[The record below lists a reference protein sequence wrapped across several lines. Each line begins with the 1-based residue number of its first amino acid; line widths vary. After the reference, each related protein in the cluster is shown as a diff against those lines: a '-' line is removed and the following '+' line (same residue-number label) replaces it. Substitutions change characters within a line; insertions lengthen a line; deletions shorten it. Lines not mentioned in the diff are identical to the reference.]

1 MIQSKAY
8 KFKFYPNPKQR
19 QVLAKTFGCAR
30 FVYNTLLHYRSTSYK
45 NGTSINFYQA
55 SKHLT
60 SIKKEFTFLK
70 EVSSVPL
77 QQAGR
82 NLQSAYSRFFKKQA
96 RYPKFKKKS
105 NRQSA
110 TFTKNSFSWNNHKLS
125 VSKGLGK
132 LKIKF
137 SRKVRVHPD
146 SITISKEPSG
156 KYFVSFKLKEDIE
169 PLSKVDKKIGID
181 LGIKTL
187 AVTSDG
193 VKTLNPKSFDR
204 YKKQL
209 AFLQKS
215 LSRKKKGSSNREK
228 ARLKVAKCHSRIASL
243 RRDYINKFT
252 TQIVRE
258 NQVICIENLNV
269 AGMIRNRKLA
279 RHIADASWGEI
290 SRQFKYKC
298 EWYGRKLVKIDRFYP
313 SSRLCNGCKFK
324 NVNLKLSDRVWKCSN
339 CNDINDRDLNAA
351 KNILEAGLVSCGE
364 TVRPSRVSTRRVLL
378 KQEPPI
384 KLGTA
389 KRLAGIPV
397 L

>member
-1 MIQSKAY
+1 MIQSQAH

-19 QVLAKTFGCAR
+19 QILAKTFGCTR
-30 FVYNTLLHYRSTSYK
+30 FVYNTLLNYRSTSYK
-45 NGTSINFYQA
+45 NGTSINFCQA
-55 SKHLT
+55 SKYLT
-60 SIKKEFTFLK
+60 QIKKEFTFLK

-110 TFTKNSFSWNNHKLS
+110 TFTKNSFSWTNHKLN

-137 SRKVRVHPD
+137 SRKVRNQPD

-156 KYFVSFKLKEDIE
+156 NYFVSFKFKEDIKFL
-169 PLSKVDKKIGID
+169 PKVDKKIGID

-187 AVTSDG
+187 AVTSNGDSIP
-193 VKTLNPKSFDR
+193 NPKNFDR
-204 YKKQL
+204 HKKQL
-209 AFLQKS
+209 AFLQRS

-228 ARLKVAKCHSRIASL
+228 ARLKVAKCHSRITSL

-269 AGMIRNRKLA
+269 AGMIRNKKLA

-290 SRQFKYKC
+290 VRQFKYKC
-298 EWYGRKLVKIDRFYP
+298 DWYGRDLRIIDRFYP
-313 SSRLCNGCKFK
+313 SSRLCNGCKVK
-324 NVNLKLSDRVWKCSN
+324 NTNLKLNDRIWRCKN
-339 CNDINDRDLNAA
+339 CGDINDRDLNAA
-351 KNILEAGLVSCGE
+351 KNILEAGLVSCGGA
-364 TVRPSRVSTRRVLL
+364 VRLGNSKQVSL

-384 KLGTA
+384 KLGLL
-389 KRLAGIPV
+389 RD
-397 L
+397 